1 MTVWH
6 PLAAAFEELLRHLE
20 LIQSI
25 GLEMLLIC
33 TVVISVSALSPR
45 IERSALGGI
54 AAGIL
59 VVIGNILLFMGE
71 LVRDLVVL
79 LSTVVLLTVSVWIVI
94 VSINDIVN
102 DELS

>member
-6 PLAAAFEELLRHLE
+6 PLAAPFEELIRHLE

-45 IERSALGGI
+45 IERSVIGGI
-54 AAGIL
+54 VAGVI
-59 VVIGNILLFMGE
+59 VIIGNILLFTWE
-71 LVRDLVVL
+71 LVLDLVVL
-79 LSTVVLLTVSVWIVI
+79 LSTVVLLAVSVWIVI
-94 VSINDIVN
+94 VSMDDIVN